1 MHLKRKIAAATLLA
15 MGMAWSGASYACSAE
30 PFVGSICIMA
40 SPKAMTGYRIANGD
54 VLAIASNQALF
65 SIIGN
70 TFGGDGRNT
79 FAVPDLRGRTVIGAG
94 VYAGADGG
102 GYQFGKPYG
111 EISAALSV
119 AQLPS
124 HTHSLATEPM
134 ILSGDMDPTAVSFTT
149 TYSSAP
155 SLDLQ
160 LMAAASTPG
169 NPPPDLTNLPSATTT
184 LGSPTSAVKIYSG
197 NAPSIA
203 LNKNSIKV
211 TFAPGQMKT
220 EMTGKLVAKNVLVK
234 GTTGDTGNS
243 AKVSKLP
250 PSLALTYQIAVIGQY
265 PTFE

>member
-1 MHLKRKIAAATLLA
+1 MHLKRKNAAATLLA

-30 PFVGSICIMA
+30 PLVGSICIMA

-54 VLAIASNQALF
+54 MLAIAGNQALF

-94 VYAGADGG
+94 AYAGVNG
-102 GYQFGKPYG
+102 GYEFGKPYG
-111 EISAALSV
+111 ELSAALSL

-124 HTHSLATEPM
+124 HTHSLSTEPM
-134 ILSGDMDPTAVSFTT
+134 ILSGDVDPTAVSFTT

-184 LGSPTSAVKIYSG
+184 LGSPTSAVKIYSA

-234 GTTGDTGNS
+234 GTIGTAGNS
-243 AKVSKLP
+243 AQVSKLP
-250 PSLALTYQIAVIGQY
+250 PSLALTYQIAVIGLY